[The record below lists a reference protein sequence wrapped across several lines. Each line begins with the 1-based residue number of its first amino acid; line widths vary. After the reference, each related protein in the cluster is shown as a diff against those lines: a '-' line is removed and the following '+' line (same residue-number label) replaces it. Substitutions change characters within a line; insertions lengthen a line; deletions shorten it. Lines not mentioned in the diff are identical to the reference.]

1 MPDDIVEVKEKIN
14 WKEEFVIQGKIVR
27 NSIRSQH
34 SKTSL
39 EFKVW
44 YNLIPSALLDQ
55 TIADTW
61 TKFDLTSSPRDPD
74 VWLDLFNKFWNW
86 AWDHALVLTTQEYD
100 QLSTDWNEL
109 GRMIK
114 RRDKSGLKEWAIAG
128 IDQNS
133 Y

>member
-1 MPDDIVEVKEKIN
+1 MDNNIIELKEKIN

-27 NSIRSQH
+27 NSIRSKH

-44 YNLIPSALLDQ
+44 YNLIPSPLLDQ
-55 TIADTW
+55 SIVETW
-61 TKFDLTSSPRDPD
+61 EDFDLNTSPNSSDK
-74 VWLDLFNKFWNW
+74 WLNLFNKFWNW

-100 QLSTDWNEL
+100 PLETEWNEL

-114 RRDKSGLKEWAIAG
+114 RRDKDGLKEWAVTG
-128 IDQNS
+128 TS
-133 Y
+133 

>member
-1 MPDDIVEVKEKIN
+1 MPDDIIELKEKIN

-27 NSIRSQH
+27 NSIRTHH

-44 YNLIPSALLDQ
+44 YNLIPSALLDK
-55 TIADTW
+55 TIEETW
-61 TKFDLTSSPRDPD
+61 SDFNLKSSPTDSD
-74 VWLDLFNKFWNW
+74 AWLGLFNKFWNW

-100 QLSTDWNEL
+100 KLANEWNEL

-114 RRDKSGLKEWAIAG
+114 EEDNNGIRQWATTRIA
-128 IDQNS
+128 
-133 Y
+133 